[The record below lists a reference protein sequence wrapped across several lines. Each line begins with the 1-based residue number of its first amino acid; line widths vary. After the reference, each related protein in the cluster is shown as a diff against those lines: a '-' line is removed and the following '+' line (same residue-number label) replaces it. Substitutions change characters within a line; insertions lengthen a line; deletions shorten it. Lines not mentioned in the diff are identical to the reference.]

1 MYNNSK
7 MDMSNNKLYN
17 YISQYECD
25 GYDEYDEYIS
35 EQVDIKK
42 IIMKDMMRK
51 RKMQRDIEEYV
62 LRENENN
69 SVPEH
74 NYTHNTQNEITKQ
87 PTDINI
93 DIQHDDVES
102 HSTEIDDPSINT
114 PEIHEQYGGNTCG
127 PWGSDCITCWYC
139 SCNICCFPVVLL
151 CKNIQSTLRVYS
163 ANIVEIITPIY
174 FFILYVFTKEQ
185 NTEADVYINYFTIKK
200 KEKVDN
206 VTVFQ
211 IIETTCSIL
220 FELYKTLIGSF
231 LTVFTSQRCGNNTCT
246 ILENFF
252 PKNELELVGLIV
264 NFLMATTLLIE
275 YIFEIMREA
284 YLMKYL
290 KYDNNIAN
298 NGDYIASLYESSEK
312 RIFRKLIPL
321 YRIYIQF
328 SYVVLVVYI
337 VNVIISA
344 IIIERNY
351 YDNTSLFGF
360 ITNALFIIYKIYN
373 VVEITSYKGNY
384 FYSAYKRKNVHY
396 NTIRPQFM
404 INKNNII
411 VPNPKMKKYK
421 KYIDKQKY
429 NNGIDSVPKESFRS
443 NYVIS
448 REPYTTGISVLDVCN
463 SDDNDYN
470 SEIDLNNISD
480 TNVENISLCI
490 DEP

>member
-1 MYNNSK
+1 MNSGYPGVNQSYNGNS
-7 MDMSNNKLYN
+7 
-17 YISQYECD
+17 
-25 GYDEYDEYIS
+25 
-35 EQVDIKK
+35 
-42 IIMKDMMRK
+42 
-51 RKMQRDIEEYV
+51 
-62 LRENENN
+62 
-69 SVPEH
+69 
-74 NYTHNTQNEITKQ
+74 
-87 PTDINI
+87 
-93 DIQHDDVES
+93 
-102 HSTEIDDPSINT
+102 
-114 PEIHEQYGGNTCG
+114 CG

-139 SCNICCFPVVLL
+139 TCNICCYPIVIM
-151 CKNIQSTLRVYS
+151 CKQIQSTMRVYS
-163 ANIVEIITPIY
+163 ENLVEIITPIY

-200 KEKVDN
+200 KEKLDN

-231 LTVFTSQRCGNNTCT
+231 LTVFTSQRCGNQTCT

-328 SYVVLVVYI
+328 SYVVLLVYI

-411 VPNPKMKKYK
+411 VQNTKMKKYK
-421 KYIDKQKY
+421 KYIDKKKY
-429 NNGIDSVPKESFRS
+429 VKEIDSGPKESFHS
-443 NYVIS
+443 NCVIS
-448 REPYTTGISVLDVCN
+448 REPYTIGVSVLDICN
-463 SDDNDYN
+463 SEETEYN